1 MGKNS
6 RFVCVC
12 NGMFMRALKSRNA
25 YISLAVTLG
34 VMIAYKRTLTF
45 NFKIGIYFI
54 MGRKKT
60 FLSGGK
66 LGKLNNI

>member
-12 NGMFMRALKSRNA
+12 NGMLMRALKSRNA
-25 YISLAVTLG
+25 YISLAVTLR

-54 MGRKKT
+54 MEKKRY
-60 FLSGGK
+60 FS
-66 LGKLNNI
+66 LGEN

>member
-34 VMIAYKRTLTF
+34 GKRQLIILF
-45 NFKIGIYFI
+45 EN
-54 MGRKKT
+54 
-60 FLSGGK
+60 
-66 LGKLNNI
+66 